1 MQSSPWAVFPP
12 SETKMNKRRR
22 KLLSMRLQVIQDG
35 QGKNTG
41 VFIPI
46 EDWTLIKNQYPDIE
60 NAGIDLPQW
69 EKDLIDER
77 LDTIAKNPERLK
89 TGEQLIQELK
99 RKI

>member
-1 MQSSPWAVFPP
+1 
-12 SETKMNKRRR
+12 
-22 KLLSMRLQVIQDG
+22 MRLQVIQDG

-60 NAGIDLPQW
+60 NADEKLPPW

-77 LDTIAKNPERLK
+77 LDAIGKNPERLK
-89 TGEQLIQELK
+89 PGKNLLQELK

>member
-1 MQSSPWAVFPP
+1 
-12 SETKMNKRRR
+12 
-22 KLLSMRLQVIQDG
+22 MRLQVIQDG

-41 VFIPI
+41 VFIPM

-60 NAGIDLPQW
+60 NAGIDMPQW

>member
-1 MQSSPWAVFPP
+1 
-12 SETKMNKRRR
+12 
-22 KLLSMRLQVIQDG
+22 MRLQVLQDK

-46 EDWTLIKNQYPDIE
+46 EDWNIIKNIYPDIDVVE
-60 NAGIDLPQW
+60 IDLPKW

-77 LDTIAKNPERLK
+77 LDEIGKYPERIK
-89 TGEQLIQELK
+89 EGEGLLAELK